1 MISKEELSV
10 YLTDH
15 LGGAAA
21 GQELAERL
29 RSQNEGSPVEGFLAQ
44 LALDITVDRETLADL
59 MDRLGITKSAAKQ
72 AGGWVLE
79 KLTRIKYSEKLTR
92 SADVSRLFEMET
104 LSLGIEG
111 KLAMWRS
118 LKEVAH
124 EDPQLSKTNFDDL
137 IQRAQ
142 LQLDGLE
149 RHRQEAAARAFTAS
163 SVQS

>member
-1 MISKEELSV
+1 MISKEELRV

-21 GQELAERL
+21 GEELAERL
-29 RSQNEGSPVEGFLAQ
+29 RLQNEGSPLEGFLAQ
-44 LALDITVDRETLADL
+44 LALDITVDRETLEDL
-59 MDRLGITKSAAKQ
+59 MERLEITKSAVKQ

-79 KLTRIKYSEKLTR
+79 KLTRIKYSEKVTR
-92 SADVSRLFEMET
+92 SVDISQLFEMET

-118 LKEVAH
+118 LKMVAH
-124 EDPQLSKTNFDDL
+124 EDPQLSSTNFDDL

-142 LQLDGLE
+142 QQLDGLE
-149 RHRQEAAARAFTAS
+149 RYRQEAAAKAFT
-163 SVQS
+163 V

>member
-1 MISKEELSV
+1 MISKEELRV

-21 GQELAERL
+21 GEELAERL
-29 RSQNEGSPVEGFLAQ
+29 RLQNEGSPLEGFLAQ
-44 LALDITVDRETLADL
+44 LALDITVDRETVEDL
-59 MDRLGITKSAAKQ
+59 RLEITKSAVKQ

-79 KLTRIKYSEKLTR
+79 KLTRIKYSEKVTR
-92 SADVSRLFEMET
+92 SVDISQLFEMET

-118 LKEVAH
+118 LKMVAH
-124 EDPQLSKTNFDDL
+124 EDPQLSSTHFDDL

-142 LQLDGLE
+142 QQLDGLE
-149 RHRQEAAARAFTAS
+149 RYRQEAAAKAFT
-163 SVQS
+163 V